1 MRGIKS
7 SAWALAAAM
16 AAFVAPAL
24 GQVSSTGNS
33 TASGDSIPEV
43 IVTAQ
48 RRSQDIL
55 SVPMSITATSG
66 ADLEKQGIRNF
77 DELQFVTPGYLA
89 TDIAGSTEI
98 YIRGVGNNVD
108 IGADPSI
115 ALFVDDVPRIFG
127 QMFNQFADVE
137 RIEVLKGA
145 QGGLYGR
152 NATGGVINVITR
164 QPNTDKEEGTAEVSY
179 GQKNTLTY
187 SAFLN
192 TPIND
197 KIAWSVSF
205 ERDSHDPYVAN
216 VYATKNPYT
225 AAMFPSGAYLPS
237 AGGYVPS
244 TPAQTANFFN
254 SGVHPADGLDNQNLW
269 SADTKILLK
278 PSDIFKV
285 TLAFD
290 YHDKSD
296 TDGNQLYQTQ
306 PAYTLAVIQ
315 NGFFPEVGVN
325 ANLPQSFAVSGNGK
339 FTTTKS
345 TDPLLDIRDYG
356 GSATEVLSLP
366 YVDVTSISA
375 YRWNEEAFYNEEL
388 EDLPIPAVML
398 QLSYRRQFFYQ
409 ELRGISNDTGPFH
422 FMGGATWLHES
433 QASGSLLSLLPP
445 FVNAV
450 PNAESTQDIKNWS
463 VYGQVGYD
471 FTQALNLT
479 VSGREIHETN
489 ASAFTIPAGNG
500 TESTERKFLP
510 SATLSYKLPGDG
522 TAYARFAEGFKTG
535 GVNPLNPPSY
545 FSSPNLG
552 SVFGGE
558 TVYTYEVGYR
568 APFLDNKLQSTT
580 AVFYNNYE
588 NLQIAAHTNAAHA
601 GILLA
606 IVNGG
611 NARTYGAEQ
620 SITWRVIQPVTL
632 GISASYLNAKYK
644 NFEIPPNPV
653 LVPFNLSG
661 TTMIN
666 SPDFQLSLTANLDQ
680 PLNDKYNLIGSALFS
695 HTSNILF
702 QQSGLPGVLPDSTQ
716 SAYSLVNLRFGV
728 RTADDHYEFTVE
740 GDNVFNQA
748 YAVNGSSSASGGNVL
763 QWGNPRIIRGQIVAK
778 F

>member
-24 GQVSSTGNS
+24 AQVTNND
-33 TASGDSIPEV
+33 TASSGLEEI

-66 ADLEKQGIRNF
+66 PDLEKQGIRNF
-77 DELQFVTPGYLA
+77 DELQFITPGYLA

-115 ALFVDDVPRIFG
+115 ALFIDDVPRIFG

-179 GQKNTLTY
+179 GEKNTLTY
-187 SAFLN
+187 SGFLN

-197 KIAWSVSF
+197 KLAFSVSF
-205 ERDSHDPYVAN
+205 ERDQHDPYVSN

-225 AAMFPSGAYLPS
+225 AAMFPTGSYLGT
-237 AGGYVPS
+237 AQ
-244 TPAQTANFFN
+244 QTANFFN
-254 SGVHPADGLDNQNLW
+254 SGVSPADGLDNQNLW
-269 SADTKILLK
+269 SADSKILFK
-278 PSDIFKV
+278 PSDMFKV

-315 NGFFPEVGVN
+315 NGFFPEVGIN
-325 ANLPQSFAVSGNGK
+325 ANLPPSLAVSGNGK
-339 FTTTKS
+339 FSTTKS
-345 TDPLLDIRDYG
+345 VDPLLDIRDYG
-356 GSATEVLSLP
+356 GSATAVLSLP
-366 YVDVTSISA
+366 HVDVTSISA

-409 ELRGISNDTGPFH
+409 ELRGVSSDTGPWH
-422 FMGGATWLHES
+422 FLGGATWLHEE
-433 QASGSLLSLLPP
+433 QESGSLLSLLPP
-445 FVNAV
+445 LVPFT
-450 PNAESTQDIKNWS
+450 PNALSTQDIDNWS

-479 VSGREIHETN
+479 ASGREIHETN
-489 ASAFTIPAGNG
+489 TSSFTIPSGNG
-500 TESTERKFLP
+500 TQSTEDKFLP
-510 SATLSYKLPGDG
+510 SATLSYKLAGGG
-522 TAYARFAEGFKTG
+522 TTYARFAEGFKTG

-568 APFLDNKLQSTT
+568 APFLDNRLQSTT
-580 AVFYNNYE
+580 AVFYNTYD

-620 SITWRVIQPVTL
+620 SITWRVVQPVTL

-644 NFEIPPNPV
+644 DFEIPPNPV

-680 PLNDKYNLIGSALFS
+680 PLNEKYNLIGSALFS

-716 SAYSLVNLRFGV
+716 SAYSLVNLRIGV
-728 RTADDHYEFTVE
+728 RTADNRYQLSVE

-763 QWGNPRIIRGQIVAK
+763 QWGNPRIIRGQIIAK